1 MSTLSSRKQRKSIS
15 ADRSLLMILGAF
27 SLVVIGLIVGLSWL
41 GNQPRASVTSAA
53 TVVDEAELL
62 PLAKAVRP
70 MRGFHDMS
78 RLPHSAPVAR
88 TLPAGA
94 PQPDLDAPVVR
105 WDWGTIPARPPV
117 AQSFPIQNQGNEPL
131 LVTGVTTSC
140 GCTVAELSSSVIP
153 PGQRADLVVIFD
165 PAYHETV
172 GPVTRV
178 VWVETNDPDTP
189 LLELRLDADVLPQ

>member
-1 MSTLSSRKQRKSIS
+1 MSTISSRKHRKSLTT
-15 ADRSLLMILGAF
+15 DRSLMILVGAF
-27 SLVVIGLIVGLSWL
+27 SLVAILLIVGLSWI
-41 GNQPRASVTSAA
+41 GSQSRSAVSPA
-53 TVVDEAELL
+53 AAMVDEAELL
-62 PLAKAVRP
+62 PLAKVVRP
-70 MRGFHDMS
+70 IRGFHDMS

-94 PQPDLDAPVVR
+94 PQPDLDVPVVR
-105 WDWGTIPARPPV
+105 WDWGTIPAQPPV
-117 AQSFPIQNQGNEPL
+117 AQTFPIQNRGNEPL
-131 LVTGVTTSC
+131 LVSNVTTSC
-140 GCTVAELSSSVIP
+140 GCTIADLSSSVIP
-153 PGQRADLVVIFD
+153 PGQRADLLVVFD